1 MKLAKLIP
9 FLLLI
14 SSFPAISQQPGKSLD
29 GLWIGTYGNDQ
40 KEAPYYFSMRFFAD
54 GRVDVLNQNNNLIG
68 AGSYSWQNQQ
78 FRITY
83 KYSNDLAQY
92 ECLGNPDA
100 SASILSGSWR
110 RIEDAGTK
118 RSFTQNGRWILQK
131 QNAPVMNRLIK
142 DTLRL
147 QTVIKNVNP
156 AVLSSAFWQSIR
168 TCTELP
174 PQNNRPLPPRAA
186 SNASTYIRINPDGT
200 LSNVGVTRQPLATYT
215 DKMWEPG
222 QSITVGFDIT
232 GGSIDQIEQVKRYA
246 KEWELFANIKFDF
259 QNNGNGMIRV
269 GFKPNGSWSQI
280 GRDALNVS
288 SEKTTMNFGWLGSVN
303 AGFARQVILHEF
315 GHALGFIH
323 EHQRVDAIINWDK
336 EKVYTYFAQPP
347 NNWSREMTDQQIF
360 QKYASSGTNYSTY
373 DQLSIMQYPVP
384 AELTKDGS
392 RIDWNMDLSATD
404 KQYAGLYYPFPPN
417 PPTATG
423 ILKTGDD
430 CDEVAFSVEYGL
442 VQRDQV
448 EIIFELGQ
456 KNGTAVSWWK
466 QIIIPLTNNQVYPM
480 EIQNHSLIQAENI
493 KTVSS
498 VIPLN
503 RLNKQRG
510 ISFAK
515 AKLLGVHTPLSYS
528 WNVLPAIQ
536 GGCRI
541 RLTWI
546 KDKCP

>member
-118 RSFTQNGRWILQK
+118 RSFTQNGRWILRK

-336 EKVYTYFAQPP
+336 EKVYTYYAQPP

-392 RIDWNMDLSATD
+392 RIDWNMDLSVTD

>member
-336 EKVYTYFAQPP
+336 EKVYTYYAQPP

-392 RIDWNMDLSATD
+392 RIDWNMDLSVTD